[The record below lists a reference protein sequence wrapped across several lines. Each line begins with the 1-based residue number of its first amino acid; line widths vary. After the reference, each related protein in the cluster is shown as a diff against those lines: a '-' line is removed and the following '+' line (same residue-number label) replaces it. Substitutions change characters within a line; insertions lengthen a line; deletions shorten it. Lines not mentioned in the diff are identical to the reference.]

1 MIQFLSGRFSGRLSG
16 RFSRKAVLATVLAT
30 STLLSA
36 CGTALVDPPQ
46 AANTTPAYSG
56 GKVTEAPLPA
66 ALSASTQAGFGI
78 QSAAQAPR
86 VLMVVANRDF
96 WYGDYAFTRQ
106 GLLNSG
112 AQVTV
117 AAASSQTA
125 YPQAGSGGSPI
136 QPDLALADV
145 NPEDFD
151 AIVFMG
157 GWGASAYQYGFGQ
170 TYAHP
175 AYNGSAS
182 LRSQTNQLISTFL
195 AQGKFVSALCHGV
208 TALAY
213 ARVDGVSP
221 LMGRQVVGWNGYAPQ
236 IQGQGYP
243 TSRMQIESNGAIMA
257 ATGAVGNPA
266 TSTDDVVVD
275 GQIITGENVDSGYR
289 LGQVLV
295 EQILHQLA
303 STPSS
308 EASHIPSSEPTTE
321 PSAEPSEEPTTP
333 PVLSPTIAPSPIS
346 IPTSIPSPTTT
357 SAPNTAPSALSGVE
371 GQLPVLMV
379 IANRDFYYREYAVP
393 RAELQAAGLQ
403 VHVAAQTTQVSYPH
417 PDSGQG
423 PSNGAVI
430 PDLALEQVRSEN
442 YSAILFVGGWGSS
455 AYQYAPP
462 GVYTNSLYN
471 GTPEVKATANR
482 LIGEFM
488 AQNKYVTAICHGVS
502 VLAWARVN
510 GSSPLAGR
518 RATGGPFLPHLVNY
532 PPQYNTAWYISA
544 NQGIVVPSRSIG
556 NPHTA
561 ADDVIVDGRII
572 VAEDYDSAELFGQTL
587 AQHLLTP

>member
-1 MIQFLSGRFSGRLSG
+1 MSIYLSG
-16 RFSRKAVLATVLAT
+16 RFSRKAVVATLLAA

-36 CGTALVDPPQ
+36 CGTAPISPPQ
-46 AANTTPAYSG
+46 TANLAPAYTG
-56 GKVTEAPLPA
+56 GQTSAAEMPA
-66 ALSASTQAGFGI
+66 SLSSKAGFGI
-78 QSAAQAPR
+78 QSATSAPR

-106 GLLNSG
+106 GLINSG

-125 YPQAGSGGSPI
+125 YPQADGGGSPI
-136 QPDLALADV
+136 QPNLALADV
-145 NPEDFD
+145 NAADYD
-151 AIVFMG
+151 AVVFVG
-157 GWGASAYQYGFGQ
+157 GWGAAAYQFSMGQ
-170 TYAHP
+170 SYANA

-182 LRSQTNQLISTFL
+182 LRSQTNQLITAFL
-195 AQGKFVSALCHGV
+195 AQGKFVSGLCYGV

-221 LMGRQVVGWNGYAPQ
+221 LQGRQVVGWNGYAPQ

-243 TSRMQIESNGAIMA
+243 TSRAQIEGNGALMA
-257 ATGAVGNPA
+257 ASRAIGNPA
-266 TSTDDVVVD
+266 TSADDVVVD

-295 EQILHQLA
+295 EQIRAKQTPAPTA
-303 STPSS
+303 SPTSQPTPQ
-308 EASHIPSSEPTTE
+308 PTALPTVAPTVE
-321 PSAEPSEEPTTP
+321 PS
-333 PVLSPTIAPSPIS
+333 IAPTAAPTPLPTAMPTALPTQAPTPAPTPVASP
-346 IPTSIPSPTTT
+346 
-357 SAPNTAPSALSGVE
+357 
-371 GQLPVLMV
+371 LPVLMV

-393 RAELQAAGLQ
+393 RAQLLAAGLQ
-403 VHVAAQTTQVSYPH
+403 VRVAAQTTQVSYPH

-423 PSNGAVI
+423 QSNGAVT
-430 PDLALEQVRSEN
+430 PDLALSQVRSEQ
-442 YSAILFVGGWGSS
+442 YSAILFVGGWGAS

-488 AQNKYVTAICHGVS
+488 AQNKYLTAICHGVS

-518 RATGGPFLPHLVNY
+518 RATGGPFLPNLVSY
-532 PPQYNTAWYISA
+532 PPQYNTAWYIAA
-544 NQGIVVPSRSIG
+544 NNGIPVASRSIG
-556 NPHTA
+556 NIHTA
-561 ADDVIVDGRII
+561 ADDVIVDGRVI
-572 VAEDYDSAELFGQTL
+572 VAENYDSAELFGQTL
-587 AQHLLTP
+587 ARHLQNP